1 LGKWG
6 ESPLQ
11 TYFEFS
17 MHDREKSYNITI
29 GFSTSRQPISKI
41 IRWFTGSACTHA
53 FIAFHDAS
61 LKMRVVLQA
70 EAWGFELRPWKRW
83 RKNNI
88 LVAEYEPAA
97 YQLEESLLYIAKL
110 LGANFDFRSAILLG
124 IRYRLLRWFKTGF
137 TLNPNY
143 SPKKLV
149 CSEAV
154 IRFLLKG
161 KYKTIKHL
169 NPELTSPGELLGT
182 VMESKEF
189 KEIYLNKNYLIFD
202 RKLKKRRII
211 S

>member
-1 LGKWG
+1 
-6 ESPLQ
+6 
-11 TYFEFS
+11 
-17 MHDREKSYNITI
+17 MNDREKSYNITI
-29 GFSTSRQPISKI
+29 GFSTTKQPISKI

-53 FIAFHDAS
+53 FIAFHDGS
-61 LKMRVVLQA
+61 LNMRVVMQA

-83 RKNNI
+83 RKSNI
-88 LVAEYEPAA
+88 LVAEYEPVAHP
-97 YQLEESLLYIAKL
+97 LGKSLFYLSRL
-110 LGANFDFRSAILLG
+110 LGANFDFRSAVLLG
-124 IRYRLLRWFKTGF
+124 IKYWLLRWFKTGF

-143 SPKKLV
+143 SPKKLM

-154 IRFLLKG
+154 IRFLVKG

-189 KEIYLNKNYLIFD
+189 KKIYLNKDYLVFD
-202 RKLKKRRII
+202 RKLKKNKII